1 MAARHLCRPPS
12 RDQIRVRARTRV
24 ACAQAK
30 ARTRPRRRCGRH
42 PRCRRRLVR
51 GRCGCHLPR
60 SLRLVRGPQRAQ
72 RALLRR
78 TTWAATAQAART
90 AAGSAAAARAVQS
103 AAAAGA
109 PRLRRDAAEA
119 ATARRVVAC
128 RRAGAAAVRP
138 AQEAAEAAAAQ
149 DTQPVR
155 ARPDTPQ
162 AGRCEGYT
170 ASVRVRARRSARSPP
185 RELAHTRTQHC
196 SRAAACAFAP
206 VERRALRRARARSVA
221 SSTRRV
227 LLSQRVRERNGGW
240 PRRRRRRVR
249 ARGVSHGAQPRAP
262 RLAALLRRL
271 HTACLR
277 VGRGRKLATCALHRA
292 PRVSLGPRPLARSL
306 LAPPPRTRPAP
317 RAAAPCVAPAAL
329 LGAESPSRR
338 VSPARLLF
346 EHRCVWLRARHGV
359 LPAHLLPA
367 AVQRVVLLLLLP
379 PARRPV
385 ALRLLFLLLAL
396 RRAQLGPARLLGVAY
411 AVLPGHPAV

>member
-1 MAARHLCRPPS
+1 MRRRQPRPAGWWHAAG
-12 RDQIRVRARTRV
+12 RVRQR
-24 ACAQAK
+24 CA
-30 ARTRPRRRCGRH
+30 RRR
-42 PRCRRRLVR
+42 RR
-51 GRCGCHLPR
+51 
-60 SLRLVRGPQRAQ
+60 Q
-72 RALLRR
+72 
-78 TTWAATAQAART
+78 
-90 AAGSAAAARAVQS
+90 
-103 AAAAGA
+103 
-109 PRLRRDAAEA
+109 RLRRHRTRNRCVRALIRRKRVAARDTQRQCASARA
-119 ATARRVVAC
+119 ALHARR
-128 RRAGAAAVRP
+128 RASWR
-138 AQEAAEAAAAQ
+138 
-149 DTQPVR
+149 TR
-155 ARPDTPQ
+155 APQ
-162 AGRCEGYT
+162 QCN
-170 ASVRVRARRSARSPP
+170 
-185 RELAHTRTQHC
+185 
-196 SRAAACAFAP
+196 RAAACAFAP